1 MSKSIDKITTMF
13 SLQKSLN
20 DQTNG
25 QGWEKGVAK
34 NGKSINWNRCS
45 ILELSELIESLP
57 YKHWKNINATGD
69 YKNVKIETVD
79 TWHFIMSE
87 ILSSKN
93 EPISEKSLK
102 SLIERLSE
110 SESFNRAVYSKYSS
124 HPDTE
129 AEIQKVEKLMLA
141 LMTNAAP
148 IELLELFMEIVPQSE
163 LNIDELYTLYIGK
176 NILNTHRQ
184 ENGYATGEY
193 IKTWGD
199 VEDNVVMQKI
209 LDENP
214 DITPGQLKITLQNE
228 YDTIVENQ
236 NPAPAA
242 P

>member
-69 YKNVKIETVD
+69 YENVKIETVD
-79 TWHFIMSE
+79 TWHFLMSE
-87 ILSSKN
+87 VLSTKS
-93 EPISEKSLK
+93 EPISKEALDG
-102 SLIERLSE
+102 LIERLAG
-110 SESFNRAVYSKYSS
+110 SESFSKAVSS
-124 HPDTE
+124 ENFTHSDTE

-141 LMTNAAP
+141 LMTNSAP
-148 IELLELFMEIVPQSE
+148 IELLELFMDIVPQSE
-163 LNIDELYTLYIGK
+163 LNIDKLYSLYIGK

-184 ENGYATGEY
+184 ENGYASGEY
-193 IKTWGD
+193 IKTWGE

-236 NPAPAA
+236 NPAPVA